1 MYLGMT
7 VTLWGGWLRAS
18 AWTFDNARRCSNTL
32 AVVRWRSDGQ
42 TADQLHVMREAL
54 SRLDEELR
62 RQGDDSSS
70 GVSSE
75 VPLRDGGRRDDADGL
90 PVSAAALDIRPGVG
104 RH

>member
-70 GVSSE
+70 GVSSA
-75 VPLRDGGRRDDADGL
+75 VPLRDGGGGYPAGCRSTLRRRRSRRSGAD
-90 PVSAAALDIRPGVG
+90 
-104 RH
+104 